1 MRIGLLHHS
10 IHQDTVGR
18 HVANNRYKPFRIV
31 KRFLSSKEG
40 EIITTFAHEMISIN
54 NLTFEIGSRAL
65 YDEANWHIKPGDK
78 TGLIGANGTGK
89 STLLKLIVGEYAPT
103 SGTISMAKD
112 LKIGYLNQDLLSYHS
127 EKSIL
132 HVAMEAFER
141 QNQLHTEID
150 NLLRKLETDYSD
162 DILNKLSDK
171 QMEFEA
177 LDGYNIEFRAHE
189 ILAGLGFSEEERK
202 RPLATFS
209 GGWRMRVMLARI
221 LLQTPDILLLDEPT
235 NHLDLPSIKW
245 LETYL
250 QAFEGSIVIVSH
262 DRYFLD
268 RIINKTVESRR
279 GKLTLYAG
287 NYSFYLEEKSLRE
300 EIQSN
305 QFKNQQAKIKQEER
319 LIERFRSK
327 ASKAKMVQSR
337 IKALDK
343 MEKVEEV
350 DDDNP
355 VVNFSFKF
363 SKPSGRHVVTLEN
376 ISKRYPNI
384 EILENTD
391 GLIEK
396 GDKIALIGANGKGK
410 STLLRI
416 VADADQEFEG
426 TSTKGHNVSQTFFA
440 QHQLEALHLENSLL
454 QELQAYAPRH
464 SETEL
469 RSILGCFLFTGD
481 DVFKKI
487 KVLSGGEKSRV
498 ALAKAL
504 TADANFLV
512 LDEPTNHLDMAS
524 VNILIQALQ
533 QYEGTLIVVSH
544 DRYFLDHVANKIW
557 FIENKEIKEYP
568 GTYEEYETWNSKR
581 VIKPQP
587 DKKEEKKVPAP
598 KKEKVSSTEN
608 EQRNLL
614 QKKNKELSNLE
625 KTISEKETEV
635 KSLEVALA
643 DEKVYADAEK
653 LKEKT
658 RSYNSTKAE
667 LTALQKTW
675 ESLAEEIMELEGS
688 ID

>member
-1 MRIGLLHHS
+1 
-10 IHQDTVGR
+10 
-18 HVANNRYKPFRIV
+18 
-31 KRFLSSKEG
+31 
-40 EIITTFAHEMISIN
+40 MISIN

-78 TGLIGANGTGK
+78 VGLIGANGAGK
-89 STLLKLIVGEYAPT
+89 STLLRLIVGQYTPT

-127 EKSIL
+127 EKSIV

-141 QNQLHTEID
+141 QNQLHGEIE

-162 DILNKLSDK
+162 EILNKLSDK

-189 ILAGLGFSEEERK
+189 ILAGLGFSEEEQR

-221 LLQTPDILLLDEPT
+221 LLQAPDILLLDEPT
-235 NHLDLPSIKW
+235 NHMDLPSIKW
-245 LETYL
+245 LENYL
-250 QAFEGSIVIVSH
+250 QSFEGAIVIVSH

-268 RIINKTVESRR
+268 RIIKKTVESRK

-287 NYSFYLEEKSLRE
+287 NYTFYLEEKAMRN
-300 EIQSN
+300 EIQAG

-319 LIERFRSK
+319 LIERFRAK
-327 ASKAKMVQSR
+327 ASKAKMAQSR
-337 IKALDK
+337 IKALERMDR
-343 MEKVEEV
+343 VDDV

-355 VVNFSFKF
+355 EVNFSFKF

-376 ISKRYPNI
+376 VSKSYPNL
-384 EILENTD
+384 EILQNTEAI
-391 GLIEK
+391 IEK

-416 VADADQEFEG
+416 VADDDKDFEG
-426 TSTKGHNVSQTFFA
+426 KATKGHNVSQTFFA
-440 QHQLEALHLENSLL
+440 QHQLEALHLENSIIA
-454 QELQAYAPRH
+454 EMQAYAPKH
-464 SETEL
+464 TETEL

-481 DVFKKI
+481 DAFKKI

-512 LDEPTNHLDMAS
+512 LDEPTNHLDMQS

-533 QYEGTLIVVSH
+533 QYEGTFIVVSH
-544 DRYFLDHVANKIW
+544 DRYFLDHIANKIW
-557 FIENKEIKEYP
+557 FIEDKEIKEYP
-568 GTYEEYETWNSKR
+568 GTYEEFEEWNSKR
-581 VIKPQP
+581 VIKSSPA
-587 DKKEEKKVPAP
+587 KSEKKVVKEEP
-598 KKEKVSSTEN
+598 KKVKVSPSDDA
-608 EQRNLL
+608 RKLI
-614 QKKNKELSNLE
+614 QKKNKELTQLESDISIKEVEVKDLETNLAKEEVYSDAVKLQDATRNYNSSKAALE
-625 KTISEKETEV
+625 KI
-635 KSLEVALA
+635 
-643 DEKVYADAEK
+643 
-653 LKEKT
+653 
-658 RSYNSTKAE
+658 
-667 LTALQKTW
+667 QQQW
-675 ESLAEEIMELEGS
+675 EALAEEIMELES
-688 ID
+688 

>member
-1 MRIGLLHHS
+1 
-10 IHQDTVGR
+10 
-18 HVANNRYKPFRIV
+18 
-31 KRFLSSKEG
+31 
-40 EIITTFAHEMISIN
+40 MISIN
-54 NLTFEIGSRAL
+54 NLTFEIGARAL

-78 TGLIGANGTGK
+78 AGLIGANGAGK
-89 STLLKLIVGEYAPT
+89 STLLKLIVGDYSPT
-103 SGTISMAKD
+103 SGSISMAKD

-132 HVAMEAFER
+132 HVAMEAFTR
-141 QNQLHTEID
+141 QNELHVEIEK
-150 NLLRKLETDYSD
+150 LLKKLETDYSD
-162 DILNKLSDK
+162 DILNRLSDK

-189 ILAGLGFSEEERK
+189 ILAGLGFSEDEQQ

-221 LLQTPDILLLDEPT
+221 LLQAPDILLLDEPT

-245 LETYL
+245 LENYL
-250 QAFEGSIVIVSH
+250 QAFDGAIVIVSH

-268 RIINKTVESRR
+268 RIINKTVESKR

-300 EIQSN
+300 EIQAN
-305 QFKNQQAKIKQEER
+305 QFKNQQAKIKQEEK
-319 LIERFRSK
+319 LIERFRAK

-337 IKALDK
+337 IKALDR
-343 MEKVEEV
+343 MEKVDDV

-355 VVNFSFKF
+355 EVNFSFKF

-376 ISKRYPNI
+376 ISKSYPNLD
-384 EILENTD
+384 ILHNTS

-416 VADADQEFEG
+416 VADADRNYEG
-426 TSTKGHNVSQTFFA
+426 KSIKGHNVSQTFFA
-440 QHQLEALHLENSLL
+440 QHQLEALHLENSIL
-454 QELQAYAPRH
+454 QELQNFAPKH
-464 SETEL
+464 TETEL

-533 QYEGTLIVVSH
+533 QYEGTFIVVSH

-568 GTYEEYETWNSKR
+568 GTYEEYEVWNAKR
-581 VIKPQP
+581 AQKNTAEKKPV
-587 DKKEEKKVPAP
+587 KEEP
-598 KKEKVSSTEN
+598 KKEKKTEPSEDKN
-608 EQRNLL
+608 KLI
-614 QKKNKELSNLE
+614 QKKNKELAQLE
-625 KTISEKETEV
+625 QQIANKETEV
-635 KSLEVALA
+635 RELENLLA
-643 DEKVYADAEK
+643 QKEVFSDPIK
-653 LKEKT
+653 LQETT
-658 RSYNSTKAE
+658 RKYNSTKAE
-667 LTALQKTW
+667 YQHLQKDW
-675 ESLAEEIMELEGS
+675 EKIADEIIELEG
-688 ID
+688 